1 MTTTKT
7 PPIVQIGAW
16 VLALFVFA
24 VGFWHTHLGLKEMR
38 PFGNELGGLIIAS
51 IVLLL
56 LLITYWFAVNGKKMA
71 LIFYI
76 LCGVVFFVCNLNYF
90 YPAYLARQ
98 LVKEEATLL
107 NDTLQGY
114 ANRAKSLQN
123 NAGFGNKT
131 KELKDYENLKL
142 KKKKV
147 VEEIRDF
154 QGWGAESS
162 GSLQEFNIISKQYG
176 FPIQKYSNAGNM
188 TRDELSKIYD
198 SY

>member
-1 MTTTKT
+1 MDFGLMPQNYFLYYTLASIKKNDTFVTFKQQKMTSTNKI

-24 VGFWHTHLGLKEMR
+24 VGFWHTYLGLKEMK
-38 PFGNELGGLIIAS
+38 PFGYEWGGLVIAG

-76 LCGVVFFVCNLNYF
+76 LCGAVFFVCNLNYF
-90 YPAYLARQ
+90 YPSYLARQ
-98 LVKEEATLL
+98 LVKEEATAL

-123 NAGFGNKT
+123 DAGFGNKT
-131 KELKDYENLKL
+131 KELADYENLK
-142 KKKKV
+142 
-147 VEEIRDF
+147 
-154 QGWGAESS
+154 
-162 GSLQEFNIISKQYG
+162 
-176 FPIQKYSNAGNM
+176 
-188 TRDELSKIYD
+188 
-198 SY
+198 